1 MNDYILYADSSC
13 DTPREILQEW
23 GVSSIDL
30 LFRFADSTVE
40 YRNSDVPAPE
50 FYHNLREGRDAK
62 TSAINS
68 ETFREEFD
76 RQLRE
81 GRDVLYIAFSSGL
94 STTYNS
100 ARIAAKSLSEE
111 YPNRK
116 ILVVDSLSASAGYSM
131 LVYLTVQKLRDG
143 ATLEEA
149 AEFAHDTRLHICHW
163 FTVDDLNFL
172 RRGGRVSA
180 AAAIVGTALGIK
192 PILHMDNEGHLINM
206 FNVRGRKRAI
216 SALAAKLGELAEDIT
231 SGPIYISH
239 GDCIEDAEELARQI
253 KEEYGLDTELITDV
267 GPVIGAHSGPGTLAL
282 FFVGR
287 ER

>member
-1 MNDYILYADSSC
+1 MNEYTFYADSSC
-13 DTPREILQEW
+13 DTPHELLQEW
-23 GVSSIDL
+23 GVRSIDL

-40 YRNSDVPAPE
+40 YRNSDIPTSE

-68 ETFREEFD
+68 ETFREEFE
-76 RQLRE
+76 RQLRD

-100 ARIAAKSLSEE
+100 ARLAAKSLSEE
-111 YPNRK
+111 YPERR
-116 ILVVDSLSASAGYSM
+116 IFVVDSLSASAGYGM
-131 LVYLTVQKLRDG
+131 LVYLTVQKLRAG

-149 AEFAHDTRLHICHW
+149 AHFAHDTRLHICHW

-172 RRGGRVSA
+172 KRGGRVSA
-180 AAAIVGTALGIK
+180 AAALVGTALGIK
-192 PILHMDNEGHLINM
+192 PILHTDNEGHLTNM

-216 SALAAKLGELAEDIT
+216 TALTKKLGELAEDIT
-231 SGPIYISH
+231 SGPIFISH

-253 KEEYGLDTELITDV
+253 KEEYGLDTDLITDV
-267 GPVIGAHSGPGTLAL
+267 GPVIGSHSGPGTLAL